1 MVSKKK
7 SGKALLGVEVAEL
20 SRFNED
26 FDEAMREFKERLE
39 AKRLER
45 QKAFKEYEKQY
56 QKAKDENYRI
66 LGVEFLKAL
75 GLDNFG
81 SLKELMSD
89 KENQKALNAK
99 KDFAILFEKNN
110 KFIRKVFSF
119 IANDELVRTALDEF
133 IEEQKAK
140 EAERLGGGD
149 ANAAADGDGVTAVGS
164 KDKENSDDVESD
176 DVESDG
182 SADKENAGFGLNL
195 DSDAEKTE
203 ENSSGGSED
212 EAVLL

>member
-7 SGKALLGVEVAEL
+7 SGKSLLGVEVAEL

-26 FDEAMREFKERLE
+26 FEEAMREFKEQLE

-66 LGVEFLKAL
+66 LGVEFLKSL

-81 SLKELMSD
+81 SLKELMGD
-89 KENQKALNAK
+89 EENQKALNAK

-110 KFIRKVFSF
+110 EFIRKVFSF

-140 EAERLGGGD
+140 EKERFGNETAEAEENIDDG
-149 ANAAADGDGVTAVGS
+149 ADGDGGQQGS
-164 KDKENSDDVESD
+164 SEAQKSVSGSSGKVSYGLNFAAGNAAEQNSADSSDDEP
-176 DVESDG
+176 
-182 SADKENAGFGLNL
+182 
-195 DSDAEKTE
+195 
-203 ENSSGGSED
+203 
-212 EAVLL
+212 VLL

>member
-7 SGKALLGVEVAEL
+7 SGKSLLGVEVAEL

-26 FDEAMREFKERLE
+26 FEEAMREFKEQLE

-56 QKAKDENYRI
+56 QKAKDENYRT
-66 LGVEFLKAL
+66 LGVEFLKSL

-89 KENQKALNAK
+89 EENQKALNAK

-110 KFIRKVFSF
+110 NFIRKVFSF

-140 EAERLGGGD
+140 EKERLGKETVEPEENIDNGTE
-149 ANAAADGDGVTAVGS
+149 GDGVQQSSSEKQNGASGNSRNVSYGLNFGEGNAAEQNS
-164 KDKENSDDVESD
+164 SDSSDDEP
-176 DVESDG
+176 
-182 SADKENAGFGLNL
+182 
-195 DSDAEKTE
+195 
-203 ENSSGGSED
+203 
-212 EAVLL
+212 VLL

>member
-26 FDEAMREFKERLE
+26 FDEAMREFKEQLE

-45 QKAFKEYEKQY
+45 QKAFKEYEKLY

-66 LGVEFLKAL
+66 LAAEFLKSL

-89 KENQKALNAK
+89 EENQKALNAK

-140 EAERLGGGD
+140 EAERLGAGD
-149 ANAAADGDGVTAVGS
+149 GKAAEDGDGATAVGS
-164 KDKENSDDVESD
+164 DHEENSNDVQN
-176 DVESDG
+176 DG
-182 SADKENAGFGLNL
+182 SADKEDAGFGLDL
-195 DSDAEKTE
+195 DGDAEKAE
-203 ENSSGGSED
+203 KDSSGGNED

>member
-26 FDEAMREFKERLE
+26 FDEAMREFKEQLE

-66 LGVEFLKAL
+66 LGVEFLKSL

-149 ANAAADGDGVTAVGS
+149 ANAAADVDGVANTGS
-164 KDKENSDDVESD
+164 KEKENSDDVQ
-176 DVESDG
+176 SDG
-182 SADKENAGFGLNL
+182 FVDKENAGFGLNL
-195 DSDAEKTE
+195 DSDIEKTE

-212 EAVLL
+212 EPVLL

>member
-26 FDEAMREFKERLE
+26 FDEAMREFKEQLE

-66 LGVEFLKAL
+66 LAAEFLKSL

-89 KENQKALNAK
+89 EENQKALNAK

-149 ANAAADGDGVTAVGS
+149 ANAAADGDGATAVGS
-164 KDKENSDDVESD
+164 NQEESNDDVQN
-176 DVESDG
+176 DG
-182 SADKENAGFGLNL
+182 SADKEDAGFGLDL
-195 DSDAEKTE
+195 DGDAEKAE
-203 ENSSGGSED
+203 KDSSGGNED

>member
-1 MVSKKK
+1 
-7 SGKALLGVEVAEL
+7 
-20 SRFNED
+20 
-26 FDEAMREFKERLE
+26 MREFKEQLE

-66 LGVEFLKAL
+66 LGVEFLKSL

-149 ANAAADGDGVTAVGS
+149 ANAAADGDGATAVGS
-164 KDKENSDDVESD
+164 DHEENSNDVQN
-176 DVESDG
+176 DG
-182 SADKENAGFGLNL
+182 SADKEDAGFGLDL
-195 DSDAEKTE
+195 DSDAEKAE
-203 ENSSGGSED
+203 KDSSGGNED

>member
-26 FDEAMREFKERLE
+26 FDEAMREFKEQLE

-66 LGVEFLKAL
+66 LGVEFLKSL

-140 EAERLGGGD
+140 EADRFGGGD
-149 ANAAADGDGVTAVGS
+149 GKAAADGDSVAAAGS
-164 KDKENSDDVESD
+164 EEKENSDDVQ
-176 DVESDG
+176 SDG
-182 SADKENAGFGLNL
+182 FVDKENAGCGLNL

-212 EAVLL
+212 EPVLL